1 MNNEIF
7 LDMGLFYSVLIR
19 LIKEPSKAFP
29 VQCGLSSV
37 ESPILMIIA
46 RKFIKSYTSHYRTL
60 MVLICL
66 SVLCSCSSNE
76 ELPDE
81 KLIEKELYDQA
92 QTRLKSENFS
102 TAIMSL
108 QTLESRFPFGRYAE
122 QAQAELIYAYFKNF
136 EYEAS
141 RSAADRFINLH
152 PRHPHTSYAYYIKG
166 LSSFTDDSGL
176 FNRYFVS
183 DLSKRDMGPAQNSFD
198 DLSEFLSR
206 YPESRYA
213 PHAKQRMIYLR
224 NLMAKHE
231 MYVADFYMKRG
242 AYLAAL
248 GRAKYVIEHIPNTP
262 QTPFAL
268 SVLVEAYGKLD
279 YQELKQSNLE
289 VLKSNF
295 PEFAIKIDTATGK
308 RSWVNVISLGVFGD
322 KGIPAPDA

>member
-1 MNNEIF
+1 
-7 LDMGLFYSVLIR
+7 
-19 LIKEPSKAFP
+19 
-29 VQCGLSSV
+29 
-37 ESPILMIIA
+37 
-46 RKFIKSYTSHYRTL
+46 

-152 PRHPHTSYAYYIKG
+152 PRHPHTSYAYYIRG

-176 FNRYFVS
+176 FNRFFVS
-183 DLSKRDMGPAQNSFD
+183 DLSKRDMRPAQSSFD

-206 YPESRYA
+206 YPESKYA

-224 NLMAKHE
+224 NLLSRHE
-231 MYVADFYMKRG
+231 MHVANFYMRRG
-242 AYLAAL
+242 AYLAAI
-248 GRAKYVIEHIPNTP
+248 GRARHVIEHIPNTP

-268 SVLVEAYGKLD
+268 SVLVEAYDILD
-279 YQELKQSNLE
+279 YQELKLSNLE
-289 VLKSNF
+289 ILESNF
-295 PEFAIKIDTATGK
+295 PGFSIKRDVATGK
-308 RSWVNVISLGVFGD
+308 RSWVNVISLGIFGD